1 MNRSIALIPALGAL
15 LALTV
20 TVAKA
25 SDVGEPPAVS
35 AHVPHTAAAR
45 NWADLIA
52 RTERALGGYVA
63 ACASGK
69 GRALS
74 RVTTDDLRIEYTLR
88 EPGSYVGV
96 DGSSS
101 PDNCAAIGG
110 IGARTSNLWIF
121 PTNASVVFIQYD
133 APTADGAN
141 PQRQLALVEMRGERI
156 SRIVNFA
163 APPTALVNAALA
175 PSLPA
180 PADEEKAAMVSR
192 SMATT
197 FAGRE

>member
-20 TVAKA
+20 TVAQA
-25 SDVGEPPAVS
+25 SDQAEAPAIK
-35 AHVPHTAAAR
+35 AHVPQTAAAR

-63 ACASGK
+63 ACASGE
-69 GRALS
+69 GRGLG
-74 RVTTDDLRIEYTLR
+74 RVTTDDLRVDYTLR
-88 EPGSYVGV
+88 EPGSTLGV
-96 DGSSS
+96 DGSS
-101 PDNCAAIGG
+101 PDGCAAIGG
-110 IGARTSNLWIF
+110 IEARTSNLWIF

-133 APTADGAN
+133 ARSADGAN
-141 PQRQLALVEMRGERI
+141 PQRRLALVEMRGERI

-163 APPTALVNAALA
+163 APPTALVSAALA

-180 PADEEKAAMVSR
+180 PADDEKVVTISR